1 MKTLNISFII
11 ALSIL
16 LFSGCGGRS
25 TLKKGAE
32 TETEVD
38 TITVPDTGYTGIK
51 KYYSGTRLIKEVTF
65 RNGIRQGESK
75 TFYPG
80 GQLYQTFWFENG
92 LREDSA
98 RWYYLEGQVY
108 RSTPFKHD
116 TIDGIQLQYY
126 RTGRVKAR
134 IGFSKG
140 LRTPLLEEYTQ
151 DGKLIR
157 NYPEI
162 TFSFNDNYNSSGR
175 VRINLALS
183 DKSTKV
189 KFLRGEFS
197 GGVLDTTRCTRLITT
212 NGKATLDLR
221 KNGTTQQD
229 FVGVIGEILTPFG
242 NRYLAYKRID
252 LPYKDLK

>member
-1 MKTLNISFII
+1 MKTFNISLIVV
-11 ALSIL
+11 LSIL
-16 LFSGCGGRS
+16 LFPGCGGRS
-25 TLKKGAE
+25 AVTRGTEAE
-32 TETEVD
+32 SDSTS
-38 TITVPDTGYTGIK
+38 VPDTGYTGIK
-51 KYYSGTRLIKEVTF
+51 KYYSGTKLVKDVTF
-65 RNGIRQGESK
+65 KNSIRQGESK
-75 TFYPG
+75 TYYPG

-108 RSTPFKHD
+108 RSTPFRHD
-116 TIDGIQLQYY
+116 TIDGIQVQYY

-140 LRTPLLEEYTQ
+140 LRTPFLEEYNL

-162 TFSFNDNYNSSGR
+162 ISSITDNYSPNGR
-175 VRINLALS
+175 VRINLELS

-189 KFLRGEFS
+189 KFLRGEFT
-197 GGVLDTTRCTRLITT
+197 GGVLDTTRCTRLVTN
-212 NGKATLDLR
+212 NGKAYIDLR
-221 KNGTTQQD
+221 KSGTPQQD
-229 FVGVIGEILTPFG
+229 YVGVIGEIITPFG
-242 NRYLAYKRID
+242 NRYLAYKRIE